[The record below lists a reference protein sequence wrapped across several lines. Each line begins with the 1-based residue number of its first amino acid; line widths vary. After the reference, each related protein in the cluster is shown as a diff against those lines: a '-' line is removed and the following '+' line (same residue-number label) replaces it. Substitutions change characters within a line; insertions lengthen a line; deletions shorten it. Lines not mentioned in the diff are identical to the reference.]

1 MGRIV
6 VSENVSLDG
15 VIQDPNGDEGYI
27 HGGWFA
33 QIADADR
40 EAWAEAAFEEALN
53 AQALL
58 FGRRSYQFFAA
69 LWPFRSGQFA
79 ERLNNMPKYVVSS
92 TLSNCEWNNSTILKG
107 NVVTAVSDLKREF
120 SGDIVVYASFKLVHT
135 LIEHDLIDE
144 FRMTIYPFVLGT
156 GERLFDETSD
166 KKPLRLLDSRTI
178 GAGLAHLAYE
188 LARDA

>member
-33 QIADADR
+33 QISEADR
-40 EAWAEAAFEEALN
+40 EAWAEVAFEEASN

-58 FGRRSYQFFAA
+58 LGRRSYQFFAA
-69 LWPFRSGQFA
+69 IWPFRSGQFA
-79 ERLNNMPKYVVSS
+79 ERLNSMPKYVVSS

-144 FRMTIYPFVLGT
+144 LRMTIYPFVLGT
-156 GERLFDETSD
+156 GERLFDETGD
-166 KKPLRLLDSRTI
+166 KKPLRLLDSRTV

-188 LARDA
+188 FARDA